1 MAAMVGVESL
11 RALRA
16 GLGRMSRPDWVREI
30 ELTEGVDAD
39 GEPAL
44 WVWIVLES
52 NTPTQEVMQPA
63 LSELRQHIKT
73 YLAREVPGFW
83 AYVRV
88 REAPGG
94 SVREA

>member
-1 MAAMVGVESL
+1 M
-11 RALRA
+11 
-16 GLGRMSRPDWVREI
+16 GRISRPDWVREI

-44 WVWIVLES
+44 WVWIVLEAD
-52 NTPTQEVMQPA
+52 TPTQEVMQPA

-73 YLAREVPGFW
+73 YLAGEVPGLW

-94 SVREA
+94 SGQEA